1 VRRLLALA
9 GILALAALA
18 ACGDEDRGEL
28 ILATTTSTQ
37 DSGLLDELIPMFEEQ
52 SGYDVKTVAVGTGQA
67 LELGSK
73 GEADVLLVH
82 APASEQELVAT
93 GVTGRRLLVMHNDFV
108 VVGPEA
114 DPAGV
119 AGMAPADALRR
130 ISEQQ
135 APFVS
140 RGDDSGTHKL
150 ELQLWEQ
157 AGLQPSGSWYE
168 ESGQGMGATLQIA
181 SERQGYTISDR
192 ATFLANESTEGTAV
206 LVEGDASLLNVY
218 HVIELTK
225 KAGDRVNE
233 EAGRAFAD
241 FMVAPAT
248 QEAIG
253 AFGADRFGQPL
264 FVPDAGKAEDALAP
278 AA

>member
-1 VRRLLALA
+1 M
-9 GILALAALA
+9 GILALAVLGG
-18 ACGDEDRGEL
+18 CGDDDPGEL

-37 DSGLLDELIPMFEEQ
+37 DSGLLDELIPMFEEET
-52 SGYDVKTVAVGTGQA
+52 GYEVKTVAVGTGQA
-67 LELGSK
+67 LELGGK

-82 APASEQELVAT
+82 APASEEELVTT

-114 DPAGV
+114 DPAGI
-119 AGMAPADALRR
+119 AGLAPVEAVQR
-130 ISEQQ
+130 IAQQ
-135 APFVS
+135 EAPFVS

-150 ELQLWEQ
+150 ELQLRER
-157 AGLQPSGSWYE
+157 AGLEPTGSWYE

-181 SERQGYTISDR
+181 SQKQAYTISDR
-192 ATFLANESTEGTAV
+192 ATYLANESNAGTAV
-206 LVEGDASLLNVY
+206 LVEGDPSLLNVY

-225 KAGDRVNE
+225 KAGDRVDE
-233 EAGRAFAD
+233 EAARAFAD
-241 FMVAPAT
+241 FMVAPET
-248 QEAIG
+248 QNAIEV
-253 AFGADRFGQPL
+253 FGVDRFGEPL